1 MWEAFSAFHIR
12 TACSLPELI
21 RRPVVERAVR
31 ALAVVLAPPASQGAS
46 YMVECAEPA
55 GVQTLIAQSP
65 VEALDVPVLHRPAGL
80 DV

>member
-12 TACSLPELI
+12 IACSLPELL

-55 GVQTLIAQSP
+55 GVQTLILS
-65 VEALDVPVLHRPAGL
+65 RPL
-80 DV
+80 